1 MKHTREKIAEVMA
14 SKGYKYFTDDNNKSY
29 DVNIIG
35 IRNDET
41 KGRVTNAFDDTMT
54 ISYKNEKGK
63 WEYNEFD
70 CTTDPGTHWVKNILN
85 DRGVAILKPG
95 QYRGS
100 HKLRLHQGKYLAL
113 GQKKHMKIYRDANLD
128 GQYDLI
134 EESVKDELI
143 GINIH
148 RATSR
153 AGNKSSRVDKWSAGC
168 QVIADNNDW
177 HYFLAICQ
185 AAEKIHGNSFS
196 YTLLESA
203 ELEGNIVKP
212 TPSKSAPSKLPNT
225 SVVSSLVK
233 TVALKTKTLKV
244 KK

>member
-14 SKGYKYFTDDNNKSY
+14 SKGYKYFTDDNNKTY

-41 KGRVTNAFDDTMT
+41 QGRVTNAFDDTMT
-54 ISYKNEKGK
+54 ISYKNEDGE
-63 WEYNEFD
+63 WQYHEFN
-70 CTTDPGTHWVKNILN
+70 CTTDPGTHWVENILN

-168 QVIADNNDW
+168 QVIADNDDW
-177 HYFLAICQ
+177 HQFLDVCQ
-185 AAEKIHGNSFS
+185 IAREIHGNSFS
-196 YTLLESA
+196 YTLLNS
-203 ELEGNIVKP
+203 NDIV
-212 TPSKSAPSKLPNT
+212 
-225 SVVSSLVK
+225 
-233 TVALKTKTLKV
+233 
-244 KK
+244 